1 MDGNNTPGTL
11 DEELDEETRSAQSS
25 LGCGENP
32 GWDHEGGHESRDDD
46 GTATTNKLAE
56 VPNDST
62 ANTGT
67 SLHENRGTRSSRVV
81 ELLLL
86 QHEGGVR
93 VLRSVRVVVEPSHEE
108 TTVNT
113 HLPLGD
119 EHLLAVCPESTRCGR
134 LLALGAGFKE
144 LLGLGEEDTNDTDG
158 N

>member
-1 MDGNNTPGTL
+1 MNGNDTPSSL
-11 DEELDEETRSAQSS
+11 DEELNEETRSAQSP
-25 LGCGENP
+25 LGRGENP

-56 VPNDST
+56 VTNDGT
-62 ANTGT
+62 TNTGT

-81 ELLLL
+81 EFLLR
-86 QHEGGVR
+86 QHEGGVG

-108 TTVNT
+108 TTVNA
-113 HLPLGD
+113 HLPLSD
-119 EHLLAVCPESTRCGR
+119 KHLLAVCPESTGGRR
-134 LLALGAGFKE
+134 LLALGAGFEE